1 MTTPYGVTRHSAR
14 GYIREA
20 LKEAGCDLSEPG
32 LLSAFTEAIYNKA
45 MGEVFAGPVRVMNW
59 IQESAVRIIRGGANS
74 LQWTT
79 PSGFV
84 VRQLAHKPQLQQV
97 RTNLMGTG
105 RITPR
110 VYLGPKEV
118 DVDKHKA
125 CTAPNLVH
133 SLDASLLHFTFAEW
147 DKPFTVIHDCAMGRS
162 CDMAEMAKELRLHF
176 AEIYKG
182 GVLEDWARQVGAII
196 PDGLIKGE
204 LDIDLVNQ
212 SAYFFC

>member
-1 MTTPYGVTRHSAR
+1 
-14 GYIREA
+14 
-20 LKEAGCDLSEPG
+20 
-32 LLSAFTEAIYNKA
+32 
-45 MGEVFAGPVRVMNW
+45 
-59 IQESAVRIIRGGANS
+59 
-74 LQWTT
+74 
-79 PSGFV
+79 
-84 VRQLAHKPQLQQV
+84 
-97 RTNLMGTG
+97 
-105 RITPR
+105 
-110 VYLGPKEV
+110 V

-176 AEIYKG
+176 AEMYKG